1 MEEDIR
7 QGSKWCR
14 LMNSETE
21 TADADIET
29 PPLPTAAVGGHRGNF
44 DAQLGLVLVPTLFGF
59 LLSVAAGHGPASRTK
74 RLNSAGFYNRPVI
87 SSWHTH
93 NVVHAGE
100 PFRKPCGCSALPT
113 WEYSR
118 WEPHRRFF
126 HIHLFKVVSDCQ
138 VQSVS
143 AGPRGKS
150 LEFLGQGHEV
160 KYGEQGHPLYPG
172 TTATNFCRPVRG
184 CILPPLRG
192 WSGVAFVGAAEAAP
206 LQSCCLRGAEAPLF
220 HGGASVFSLLARH
233 WTLRAN
239 SGFLPV
245 LAAGAA
251 ADGSE

>member
-1 MEEDIR
+1 MSWDFAQHQFASHFTTNSQIPWCNSASPRRPAKIEALRALQSFFKERRTPTVEEDIR

-138 VQSVS
+138 VCVCRAAWKV
-143 AGPRGKS
+143 AGVPRARTRGQIRRTGAPALPGHHRDK
-150 LEFLGQGHEV
+150 FLSSR
-160 KYGEQGHPLYPG
+160 PG
-172 TTATNFCRPVRG
+172 
-184 CILPPLRG
+184 LH
-192 WSGVAFVGAAEAAP
+192 S
-206 LQSCCLRGAEAPLF
+206 
-220 HGGASVFSLLARH
+220 
-233 WTLRAN
+233 
-239 SGFLPV
+239 
-245 LAAGAA
+245 AA
-251 ADGSE
+251 ASRLERGGLCRRG